1 MKRDSKK
8 VLLFISVILLSF
20 FSIKT
25 FAQTAS
31 STTQINAEVLTNI
44 WYSTTTINENDNI
57 NIYAGFQN
65 HSIKNLSLTAGFF
78 VDGVQISQ
86 SDYVASPKS
95 LIKLSSAYTAIKG
108 GHTAQVKILDIA
120 EVGGSNIDKLS
131 VDDLLAKESEKNSFN
146 VVHQITQ
153 QEIINT
159 AKDIANTV
167 ADTVSKTTDSV
178 VKTIDTQA
186 NKLADYVESL
196 KQPVEVSLS
205 DSKTLTQTAKV
216 KITGKV
222 LGISTENTSNVQ
234 ASIKNSQ
241 PINGFSITNMLLDAL
256 AFIIRHWIWSL
267 VVVVVIV
274 LFISFR

>member
-1 MKRDSKK
+1 MKRNFKK

-20 FSIKT
+20 FSFKT

-65 HSIKNLSLTAGFF
+65 HSTKNLSLTAGFF
-78 VDGVQISQ
+78 IDDVQIGKA
-86 SDYVASPKS
+86 DYVASPKS
-95 LIKLSSAYTAIKG
+95 LIKLSSAYTAEKG
-108 GHTAQVKILDIA
+108 GHTAQAKILDIA

-131 VDDLLAKESEKNSFN
+131 VDNLLAKESEKNSFN
-146 VVHQITQ
+146 VIHQITQ
-153 QEIINT
+153 QEVINT

-186 NKLADYVESL
+186 EKLATYVESL
-196 KQPVEVSLS
+196 KTPAEVSSS
-205 DSKTLTQTAKV
+205 DTKTSEQIAKE
-216 KITGKV
+216 KTTGKV
-222 LGISTENTSNVQ
+222 LGISTENTHS
-234 ASIKNSQ
+234 ASSTVKNTQS
-241 PINGFSITNMLLDAL
+241 FSITNILLDAL
-256 AFIIRHWIWSL
+256 AFIIRHWVWTLI
-267 VVVVVIV
+267 VVIV
-274 LFISFR
+274 IVLIISFR